1 MCLLQFRAVIEGSS
15 PPIVVTK
22 DIYIGTVPLCVRDAR
37 SCTTVGPLVN
47 RHYVTASLP
56 TSYDEL
62 AAFDDNDD
70 DASYNSR
77 PSAVSRLS
85 LVDFVAATAVQAHLP
100 GTGPSAPAMS
110 AVLHAPPPEGPP
122 PYEARPP
129 PFAPGHDDGPVD
141 RQTSTTDPQILQPPR
156 ESSPAVGSRP
166 SDHYFRSVCLFVC
179 LFVQSFSQPSSIRFG
194 SN

>member
-1 MCLLQFRAVIEGSS
+1 MTGVIRLCSLQFRAVIDGSS

-22 DIYIGTVPLCVRDAR
+22 DIYIGTVPLCILR
-37 SCTTVGPLVN
+37 SCTTVGPLASG
-47 RHYVTASLP
+47 HYVT

-77 PSAVSRLS
+77 PSAGSRLS
-85 LVDFVAATAVQAHLP
+85 LVDLVAATGVQAQVAATAVA
-100 GTGPSAPAMS
+100 GPSAPAMA

-129 PFAPGHDDGPVD
+129 PFAPGHDQGAADH
-141 RQTSTTDPQILQPPR
+141 QTSSTCCSDPQILQPPR
-156 ESSPAVGSRP
+156 E
-166 SDHYFRSVCLFVC
+166 
-179 LFVQSFSQPSSIRFG
+179 
-194 SN
+194 